1 MTLKSKLPTE
11 EERLTF
17 EFDITCND
25 QDILTMLIENNQNIT
40 FLRKVLNIIKDNIDR
55 LIEGNVR

>member
-17 EFDITCND
+17 KFDITCND